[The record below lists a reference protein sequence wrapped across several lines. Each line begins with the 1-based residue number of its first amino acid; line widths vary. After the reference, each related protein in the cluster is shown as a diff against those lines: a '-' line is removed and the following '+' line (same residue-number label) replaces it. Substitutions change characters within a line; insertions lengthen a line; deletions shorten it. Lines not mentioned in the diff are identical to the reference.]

1 MNTKVIGWIEDVSLP
16 LLNLGTIKAKM
27 DTGAKSSALH
37 AESIKYLEIDNKKYV
52 SFSFAQEDGQESILQ
67 ALFVGERSIKSST
80 GQVTVRPVINTIIK
94 IGSDEF
100 DIEFTLI
107 NRSAM
112 RYKIIIGRDALR
124 YKYIIN
130 PAEPTY

>member
-67 ALFVGERSIKSST
+67 ALFVGERSVKSST